1 MHVNIAIQKFLRGG
15 MIEVSPTQNK
25 DYLSNFFTLQ
35 EQTKHRPILD
45 CQKLNS
51 FIQVEHFKMEGVPA
65 LRDLIEKNDYICKI
79 DLKDA
84 YVVIPIH
91 PDSQDYLSFENQGT
105 IYRYKSLAFGLSIAP
120 RVFSKIMKY
129 ALEPLRKEGHRLIYY
144 LDDICLLEKMKAKMN
159 ILTTRV
165 TQHLQNLGFIIN
177 YNEYTKSN
185 EDTRIS
191 WIPIQYQDDGDFS
204 AQFKDQQSVEE
215 NMTSGDSPKEIM
227 QMDCKFTGKDDSY
240 DSGSGR
246 RATSHKVHSEGL
258 ITSSTTIEPELGND
272 MQLVLYRPPRHRM
285 VEDIHYEEEWVTHSK
300 DKTVDTKGNHT
311 RGCIEHRL
319 GNQFSVGNNIRIL
332 DDGRNAT
339 FNKRKRAQDDSVCD
353 TTPRKRLCKLN
364 YKDFLGQPDGLEVH
378 DKVRRNSIS
387 ITTGFSNQDTESLQ
401 HTQHSRQLST
411 RTGYTEYGSRQIEQS
426 QETPVRINNP
436 ETNVQTNHSPMGTAT
451 SGCLCSKTQSTITV
465 ILGTEPGP
473 RSSCT
478 GCIST
483 RLASQW
489 VVPLPILETNSSSYT
504 EDKTTATEE
513 SSSNHTTLAKS
524 ILVSNDIAN
533 ETFETTNSMETEFK
547 MVFSRMAVINDYRK
561 ENGIGQEAMEYL
573 NQKIRQSTQ
582 RAYDNGWNHWVTW
595 CISNKKD
602 PCHYDP
608 KDVLSFLLENQKY
621 SSTHLN
627 TLRSAIASVFTIIHP
642 PEKPIA
648 DQPLIK
654 DFFSA
659 KRRSEVKIPSQQQLF
674 TWDITILLQYI
685 KTKLSPTKDITLQEL
700 QVKTILLLCVATM
713 WRPRSD
719 IGQLQ
724 HRDINITQDQ
734 QGKYRAIIHAR
745 APKESQVKSTILG
758 EYIEDT
764 LCPVR
769 TLQQFLEKTTTLRT
783 TLPPD
788 HTLFLTYLDKDD
800 KQSSSVRPTTV
811 ANWIKAAFKE
821 AGIDTT
827 HFQAHSIRSAAS
839 TKAVELGHSIQDVKK
854 HADWSLTSNTFEK
867 FYYKPSSQLS
877 SSSTI
882 DDSFFSATDNSI
894 TLEVGV
900 ESTGI
905 SLGTTSN
912 TNVDET
918 KTENVIHT
926 RPWYRYFW

>member
-1 MHVNIAIQKFLRGG
+1 MEINNNTPMATICDSTRIQDTICETPNPLETTSTNKICRRSNARTNETPSNLRL
-15 MIEVSPTQNK
+15 SKTQQFYPSRTFQNGR
-25 DYLSNFFTLQ
+25 STGI
-35 EQTKHRPILD
+35 TR
-45 CQKLNS
+45 LN
-51 FIQVEHFKMEGVPA
+51 
-65 LRDLIEKNDYICKI
+65 
-79 DLKDA
+79 
-84 YVVIPIH
+84 
-91 PDSQDYLSFENQGT
+91 
-105 IYRYKSLAFGLSIAP
+105 
-120 RVFSKIMKY
+120 
-129 ALEPLRKEGHRLIYY
+129 RKKRL
-144 LDDICLLEKMKAKMN
+144 
-159 ILTTRV
+159 
-165 TQHLQNLGFIIN
+165 HLQNRSKRCLRRNTNTSRFSRLSKLRKPRTVTERRPPSHLLFRRYLFARKDESKDEYPYHSRHSTPSEPRIH
-177 YNEYTKSN
+177 YKLQQEYTKSN
-185 EDTRIS
+185 EDTRIP

-204 AQFKDQQSVEE
+204 AQFKDQQFVEE
-215 NMTSGDSPKEIM
+215 NTTSGDSPKEIM

-246 RATSHKVHSEGL
+246 RATSHKIHSEGL
-258 ITSSTTIEPELGND
+258 ITSPTTIEPELGND

-285 VEDIHYEEEWVTHSK
+285 VEDIHYEEEWVTHPK
-300 DKTVDTKGNHT
+300 DKTDDTKGNHT

-319 GNQFSVGNNIRIL
+319 GNQFSVGNNIRVL

-339 FNKRKRAQDDSVCD
+339 FNKRKRAQDDPVCD

-364 YKDFLGQPDGLEVH
+364 YKDFLGQPNSLEVH

-387 ITTGFSNQDTESLQ
+387 ITTGFSNQDTEFLQ

-411 RTGYTEYGSRQIEQS
+411 RTRYTEYGSRQIEQS

-451 SGCLCSKTQSTITV
+451 SGCLCSKTQSTITN

-489 VVPLPILETNSSSYT
+489 VVPLPTLETNSSSYT

-513 SSSNHTTLAKS
+513 NSSNHTTLAKS

-627 TLRSAIASVFTIIHP
+627 TLRSAIASVFTVIHP
-642 PEKPIA
+642 SAKPIA

-685 KTKLSPTKDITLQEL
+685 KTRLSPTKDITLQGL

-745 APKESQVKSTILG
+745 APKESQDSTTIFRKNN
-758 EYIEDT
+758 YFT
-764 LCPVR
+764 YNSTSR
-769 TLQQFLEKTTTLRT
+769 SY
-783 TLPPD
+783 TLP
-788 HTLFLTYLDKDD
+788 HLFG
-800 KQSSSVRPTTV
+800 QR
-811 ANWIKAAFKE
+811 
-821 AGIDTT
+821 
-827 HFQAHSIRSAAS
+827 
-839 TKAVELGHSIQDVKK
+839 
-854 HADWSLTSNTFEK
+854 
-867 FYYKPSSQLS
+867 
-877 SSSTI
+877 
-882 DDSFFSATDNSI
+882 
-894 TLEVGV
+894 
-900 ESTGI
+900 
-905 SLGTTSN
+905 
-912 TNVDET
+912 
-918 KTENVIHT
+918 
-926 RPWYRYFW
+926 